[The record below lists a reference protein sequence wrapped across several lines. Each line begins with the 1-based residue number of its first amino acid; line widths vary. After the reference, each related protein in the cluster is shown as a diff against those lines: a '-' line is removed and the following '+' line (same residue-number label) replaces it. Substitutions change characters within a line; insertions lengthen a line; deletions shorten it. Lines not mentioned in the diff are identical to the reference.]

1 MDTIL
6 KELFIE
12 NQTISEIRNHFAVSV
27 SGIGIWDWDLVTND
41 VYYSPESLSI
51 LEMDEMNS
59 YISTP
64 EEWDEKVHPDDR
76 EFYFGN
82 IKKHFEN
89 EIPYYETCHRVLCN
103 GKYKWILDRGKVI
116 SRDEHGNPLRI
127 IGTHT
132 DISSQ
137 KEKEQN
143 LIETLDLI
151 NNQKNKLL
159 NFAYIVSHNLKN
171 HAGNLSTLLK
181 LNENGMF
188 EKDEFLSYVKTVSD
202 ELTNSISNLSDLV
215 KVQNNQK
222 INKEHLNLK
231 VHLKKVF
238 NILMEDIHRSKV
250 DVIDLVP
257 KDETIF
263 FNSAYLESIL
273 LNLTANAIKYASTER
288 KLKITYSLDFVDG
301 YKVLSIEDNGIGIDL
316 EKFKEHLFGLY
327 KTFHTNK
334 NSSGIGLYITKNQ
347 LEVMEGKIEVES
359 IVNQG
364 SVFRVYFKN

>member
-1 MDTIL
+1 M
-6 KELFIE
+6 KALFIDD
-12 NQTISEIRNHFAVSV
+12 QTINEIRNQFAVSA
-27 SGIGIWDWDLVTND
+27 SGIGMCDWDVVTNYVD
-41 VYYSPESLSI
+41 YSPESLSI
-51 LEMDEMNS
+51 LEMDEMNA

-103 GKYKWILDRGKVI
+103 GRYKWILDRGKVI
-116 SRDEHGNPLRI
+116 LRDEQGKPLRI
-127 IGTHT
+127 VGTHT

-137 KEKEQN
+137 KEREQN
-143 LIETLDLI
+143 LIDTLDLI

-171 HAGNLSTLLK
+171 HAGNLATLLK

-188 EKDEFLSYVKTVSD
+188 EKEEFLTYVKTVSD
-202 ELTNSISNLSDLV
+202 ELTNSINNLSDLI
-215 KVQNNQK
+215 KVQNNQS

-231 VHLKKVF
+231 VYLKKVF
-238 NILMEDIHRSKV
+238 NILMEDIHHSKV
-250 DVIDLVP
+250 NIIDLVP
-257 KDETIF
+257 NDATIF
-263 FNSAYLESIL
+263 FNPAYLESIL
-273 LNLTANAIKYASTER
+273 LNLTANAIKYSSSDR
-288 KLKITYSLDFVDG
+288 VPKITYSLDFVEG

-316 EKFKEHLFGLY
+316 ERFKEHLFGLY

-334 NSSGIGLYITKNQ
+334 DSSGIGLHITKNQ

-359 IVNQG
+359 VVNEG
-364 SVFRVYFKN
+364 SIFKVYFKN

>member
-1 MDTIL
+1 L

-76 EFYFGN
+76 DLYFGN

-89 EIPYYETCHRVLCN
+89 EIPYYETCHRVLCK

-116 SRDEHGNPLRI
+116 SRDEQGNPLRI

-143 LIETLDLI
+143 LIETLDLV

-159 NFAYIVSHNLKN
+159 NFAYIVSHNLKS
-171 HAGNLSTLLK
+171 HAGNLGTLLK
-181 LNENGMF
+181 LNESGMF
-188 EKDEFLSYVKTVSD
+188 EQEEFLSYIKTVSN
-202 ELTNSISNLSDLV
+202 ELSSTIDNLSELI
-215 KVQNNQK
+215 KVQNNQN
-222 INKEHLNLK
+222 INKEQLNLK
-231 VHLKKVF
+231 VYLKKVF
-238 NILMEDIHRSKV
+238 NILMEDIHRLKV
-250 DVIDLVP
+250 NIIDLVP
-257 KDETIF
+257 LDQTIF
-263 FNSAYLESIL
+263 FNPAYLESIL
-273 LNLTANAIKYASTER
+273 LNLTSNAIKYSSPER
-288 KLKITYSLDFVDG
+288 DPKITYSIESVDNFI
-301 YKVLSIEDNGIGIDL
+301 VLKIEDNGLGIDL
-316 EKFKEHLFGLY
+316 ERFREHLFGLY

-334 NSSGIGLYITKNQ
+334 DSSGIGLHITKNQ
-347 LEVMEGKIEVES
+347 IDAMNGKIEVES
-359 IVNQG
+359 VVNKG
-364 SVFRVYFKN
+364 SVFKVFFKN